1 MEKLFNYFR
10 EYRFD
15 RRFNRWLSD
24 NSIASRSY
32 YISAS
37 VLFSLF
43 VTNSAIIYYSTIL
56 THTETSLAL
65 EIVQQAIVNPPRA
78 TIYLKNDQFQYL
90 NYLEDLKDIVSY
102 LETQDV
108 YLPFKLVPR
117 GGELFPTPNS
127 LKPLSRFIDQK
138 KSYQILAKI
147 MSGIT
152 FGAFIGL
159 NYKGFVHL
167 KEVHNNLLKP
177 FLANP
182 EKAQVLSQCLELYL
196 ESNNLSNVMELIAR
210 PKLWPGLYNRFSLLV
225 FDFSG
230 MAKGIDYY
238 KCMSYALYLSGVNTN
253 FLIAGTLLTLNS
265 MFILGLTLITLLPVG
280 SAALPTAISSSI
292 GLIIMFSFTKL
303 DFVLLGSFL
312 SSLPDGS
319 AVMEYLNLFIRKF
332 IQNYP
337 SKISSPDFI
346 DVASRPCDPP
356 SLGSSNIQPPTSS
369 PTCSPNRLIMP
380 AMPENK
386 HIIDE
391 TIKYLK

>member
-1 MEKLFNYFR
+1 MEKLFNYLR
-10 EYRFD
+10 EY
-15 RRFNRWLSD
+15 RFNRWLSD

-37 VLFSLF
+37 LLFSLF
-43 VTNSAIIYYSTIL
+43 VTNNAIIYYSTIL

-65 EIVQQAIVNPPRA
+65 EIVQQAIVNPPPA
-78 TIYLKNDQFQYL
+78 TMYLKNNQFQYL

-102 LETQDV
+102 LETQASYLKTQNV

-117 GGELFPTPNS
+117 GGEIFPTPNS

-147 MSGIT
+147 ISGIT

-159 NYKGFVHL
+159 NYKGLVHL

-196 ESNNLSNVMELIAR
+196 ESNDLSNVMELIAR
-210 PKLWPGLYNRFSLLV
+210 PKLWAGLYNRFSLLV

-230 MAKGIDYY
+230 IATGIDYY

-265 MFILGLTLITLLPVG
+265 IFILGLTLITLLPVG
-280 SAALPTAISSSI
+280 SAALPAAITSSI
-292 GLIIMFSFTKL
+292 GLILFSFTKL

-312 SSLPDGS
+312 SSLPDAS
-319 AVMEYLNLFIRKF
+319 AVTEYLNVFIRKF

-369 PTCSPNRLIMP
+369 PTIMP